1 MGRPRHLLLAAFV
14 FAAAL
19 VAVLVLR
26 SNSAPHPPFPRQRAV
41 QAAQHD
47 PVVATTLKRQSWDDA
62 RVIALDDTHWRVTFF
77 DGPRVLLDAAVGA
90 AGKVDAVQQ
99 HLPGSHPPGSRI
111 VWSPFLLVLL
121 TAVCLFTLGV
131 RPLRRL
137 RNLDAAV
144 LAGGLTLSAFLHD
157 QRLLAAH
164 VYVGV
169 ACLAYLAVRLA
180 QVGLGSE
187 LRVRP
192 AEPLYRRSDARLLR
206 LGAGAALLGAVVV
219 TVTSTGLSDVALAA
233 LAGATKLN
241 HGDLPYGQLT
251 SDVVH
256 GDTYPLLTYVIY
268 MPFAAISPVRDAF
281 DSLDSALWLN
291 AIALAGAAA
300 LLYGMAGG
308 REDGTVRAL
317 AWLTFPP
324 VLVAASTGGNDV
336 PTALLVVAALALFAR
351 PALSTGAL
359 ALAAWAKVIPGA
371 VLLVWLPRLRGR
383 SLLRACATA
392 GAILAAGVLA
402 IVVVGDSGS
411 LGDTWDALRFQFE
424 RGSWFSLWRQTGW
437 TWAQPVFQA
446 ATVAFAAFAAA
457 EVGSRG
463 PETIGLRQAAA
474 LAGAVIA
481 LLQIGANHWTYTY
494 LAWLVPFILVAL
506 FPLPAETDPRARL
519 HSPPP

>member
-1 MGRPRHLLLAAFV
+1 MVGALV

-19 VAVLVLR
+19 AAVLVLR
-26 SNSAPHPPFPRQRAV
+26 SSSAPHPPFPRQRAV
-41 QAAQHD
+41 QAAQRD
-47 PVVATTLKRQSWDDA
+47 KAVATTLRQQSWDDA

-77 DGPRVLLDAAVGA
+77 DGPRVLIDAAVGP
-90 AGKVDAVQQ
+90 AGKVDAVQP

-111 VWSPFLLVLL
+111 AWSPFLLVLL
-121 TAVCLFTLGV
+121 TAVCVFTLGV

-137 RNLDAAV
+137 RNVDAAV
-144 LAGGLTLSAFLHD
+144 LVVGFTLSAFLHD

-180 QVGLGSE
+180 EVGFARP
-187 LRVRP
+187 LRARP
-192 AEPLYRRSDARLLR
+192 AVPLYRASEARLLR
-206 LGAGAALLGAVVV
+206 LGAGAALLGAVMV

-241 HGDLPYGQLT
+241 HGSLPYGHLT

-256 GDTYPLLTYVIY
+256 GDTYPLFTYVLY

-281 DSLDSALWLN
+281 DDLDSALWLN

-300 LLYGMAGG
+300 LLYRLAGG
-308 REDGTVRAL
+308 REAGTVRAL

-351 PALSTGAL
+351 PALSAGAL
-359 ALAAWAKVIPGA
+359 ALAAWAKVVPGA
-371 VLLVWLPRLRGR
+371 ALLVWLPRLRGR
-383 SLLRACATA
+383 SLLTACATA
-392 GAILAAGVLA
+392 GALLAAGVLA
-402 IVVVGDSGS
+402 IVAVGDSAS
-411 LGDTWDALRFQFE
+411 LGATWDALRFQFE
-424 RGSWFSLWRQTGW
+424 RGSWFSVWRQTGW

-446 ATVAFAAFAAA
+446 ATVAFAALAAL
-457 EVGSRG
+457 EVWRLG
-463 PETIGLRQAAA
+463 PETIGLRRAAA

-506 FPLPAETDPRARL
+506 FPPPAEAGPSAPL
-519 HSPPP
+519 HSPPL